1 MNTEL
6 SLNILKIDEFGRTL
20 NWVTRHTLLAR
31 LRKDQLVLSDFAK
44 ATAL

>member
-1 MNTEL
+1 MNMEL
-6 SLNILKIDEFGRTL
+6 SLNILKIHEFGRIL
-20 NWVTRHTLLAR
+20 GRRHTLLAR